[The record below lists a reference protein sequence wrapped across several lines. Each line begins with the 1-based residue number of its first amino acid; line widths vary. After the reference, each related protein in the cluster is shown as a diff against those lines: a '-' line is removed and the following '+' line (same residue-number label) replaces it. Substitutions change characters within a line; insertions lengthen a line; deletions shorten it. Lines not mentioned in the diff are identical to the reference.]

1 MTGPKALSQYEQ
13 VRAKVTGGLSVAAAV
28 KAVSA
33 ETGASTGTLQSVYY
47 RVARETGA
55 TKARATSRRKATSSA
70 KRHRETRAA
79 TRVATRTKAGSASS
93 TVDLLRQLA
102 DTATALSTRIAELE
116 RDSAKLRKVEAAF
129 ARRG

>member
-28 KAVSA
+28 KAVSE
-33 ETGASTGTLQSVYY
+33 ETGASRGTLQSVYY
-47 RVARETGA
+47 RVARETGATA

-70 KRHRETRAA
+70 KRHRGTRAA
-79 TRVATRTKAGSASS
+79 TRTTASAAGS

-116 RDSAKLRKVEAAF
+116 RDSAKLREIEAAF
-129 ARRG
+129 ARGG

>member
-13 VRAKVTGGLSVAAAV
+13 VRSKVTGGLSVAAAV
-28 KAVSA
+28 KAVSE

-55 TKARATSRRKATSSA
+55 TKPRATARRKASSSA
-70 KRHRETRAA
+70 KRHRAIRAA
-79 TRVATRTKAGSASS
+79 KRTSAGSASS

-102 DTATALSTRIAELE
+102 ETATALSKRIEELE
-116 RDSAKLRKVEAAF
+116 RDSARLREVEAAF

>member
-28 KAVSA
+28 KAVSE
-33 ETGASTGTLQSVYY
+33 ETGASRGTLQSVYY

-55 TKARATSRRKATSSA
+55 TKTRATSRQKARSAA
-70 KRHRETRAA
+70 KRHRATRAA
-79 TRVATRTKAGSASS
+79 ARATAGGASS

-116 RDSAKLRKVEAAF
+116 RDSAKLRAVEAAF